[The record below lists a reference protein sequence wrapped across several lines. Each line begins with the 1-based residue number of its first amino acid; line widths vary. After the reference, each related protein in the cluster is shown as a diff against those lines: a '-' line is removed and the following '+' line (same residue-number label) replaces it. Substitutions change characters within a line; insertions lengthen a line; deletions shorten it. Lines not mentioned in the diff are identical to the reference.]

1 MQQASMSRNA
11 VTINTNADAD
21 AIHTED
27 AKCQCR
33 YNINQTMPMP
43 MPATKPT
50 INTNAA
56 INTRQY
62 QCQCQYKPT
71 QQYQCQCRRYQT
83 DNTDIAHERY
93 FDSNIARLLF
103 ANVGSIL
110 MRCRFCREHAASSP
124 KGKLCCG
131 GCGWTTITFLN
142 TNSFEKSIWT
152 PSTPSTG
159 GRECAGYAH
168 RSEKYC
174 WTTPDATSVL

>member
-1 MQQASMSRNA
+1 MQQASMSRYA

-62 QCQCQYKPT
+62 QC
-71 QQYQCQCRRYQT
+71 RYQT
-83 DNTDIAHERY
+83 DNQYQCRYQYQDNINANANNISTNADSTKLTIPILIAGATPALTLP
-93 FDSNIARLLF
+93 D
-103 ANVGSIL
+103 
-110 MRCRFCREHAASSP
+110 CRSP
-124 KGKLCCG
+124 MLVQ
-131 GCGWTTITFLN
+131 
-142 TNSFEKSIWT
+142 
-152 PSTPSTG
+152 
-159 GRECAGYAH
+159 Y
-168 RSEKYC
+168 
-174 WTTPDATSVL
+174 